1 MANFAYTN
9 AKLKVAKGDL
19 DFDIADIRIKIV
31 MSNST
36 CATQEDVTNLAG
48 FTTIDE
54 YNGSGYTEAD
64 LVLVSVA
71 ADNANN
77 RAEVDYND
85 ISFGA
90 AVGAGSRN
98 WIGLLGYNRV
108 DGTTANDYP
117 VAWIDLTAANG
128 NGGAVSLTINAE
140 GLLQIT

>member
-36 CATQEDVTNLAG
+36 CATQEDVNLAG

-64 LVLVSVA
+64 LVLASVA

-98 WIGLLGYNRV
+98 WIGLLVYNRV